1 MMLSLEEQAQVL
13 AQLVTDHGPHMLQ
26 IVCLTIDGHKVICL
40 GPMLHVPAL
49 GVEAGTIEAIEFG
62 ELVPARLAAKLIS
75 GEFSK
80 EMTLQ

>member
-1 MMLSLEEQAQVL
+1 M
-13 AQLVTDHGPHMLQ
+13 P
-26 IVCLTIDGHKVICL
+26 
-40 GPMLHVPAL
+40 PL

-80 EMTLQ
+80 GMTLQ